1 MLELLPNKKEF
12 IMQKQIPLSFTIII
26 VLIWSLPALSTDI
39 YLPSMPSMAKYFST
53 TLSEVQYT
61 IFFYTAGFSIG
72 ALFFGP
78 MSDRFGRKPIILISL
93 FIAAISAL
101 FTTFATSL
109 EILFISRFIQ
119 GVALAGVGSTMRAVT
134 KDICPDKESMAT
146 FGAILGI
153 AIPIANAVAPIIG
166 GYIESYLNWRV
177 SFGVV
182 LIYTIIFLLYAYFKL
197 PETNNNRLQS
207 SLRTLLYDYKD
218 VITNKVFFR
227 YNAITAFALC
237 SLYAYITISP
247 KILQVRV
254 GLTPEEFGY
263 SNLLF
268 SVSLI
273 LSSYINSKL
282 LPTHGIDKM
291 LKFGAKMLGT
301 AGFIFLLIG
310 IFSWYNLYI
319 IMFALCIL
327 VFGCGFIFP
336 TASAGG
342 LSLFANRAGTA
353 GAIYGCIQ
361 MLGGSSGSA
370 FITLITR
377 EHFDPLIGLGL
388 FIIIQALIG
397 IILSNQLIKLNHST
411 NLV

>member
-1 MLELLPNKKEF
+1 MLKLLLDKKEF
-12 IMQKQIPLSFTIII
+12 MMKKQIPLSFTIII

-39 YLPSMPSMAKYFST
+39 YLPSMPSMAKYFDT
-53 TLSEVQYT
+53 TLSEIQYT

-93 FIAAISAL
+93 VIAAISAL
-101 FTTFATSL
+101 FTTFSTSL
-109 EILFISRFIQ
+109 TILFFARLVQ
-119 GVALAGVGSTMRAVT
+119 GIALAGVGSTMRAVT

-182 LIYTIIFLLYAYFKL
+182 LIYTIVFLLYAYFKL
-197 PETNNNRLQS
+197 PETNHERLES
-207 SLRTLLYDYKD
+207 SIKNLLHDYKD

-237 SLYAYITISP
+237 SLYAYLTISP
-247 KILQVRV
+247 KILQVKV
-254 GLTPEEFGY
+254 GLTPEQFGY
-263 SNLLF
+263 SNLLV
-268 SVSLI
+268 SISLI

-282 LPTHGIDKM
+282 LPTHGIDNM
-291 LKFGAKMLGT
+291 LRFGAKMLGVS
-301 AGFIFLLIG
+301 GVIFLIIG

-319 IMFALCIL
+319 ILFALFIL

-342 LSLFANRAGTA
+342 LSLFATRAGTA

-361 MLGGSSGSA
+361 MLGGSAGSA

-388 FIIIQALIG
+388 FIIIQSLIG
-397 IILSNQLIKLNHST
+397 TILGSQLIKLNNSHSM
-411 NLV
+411 